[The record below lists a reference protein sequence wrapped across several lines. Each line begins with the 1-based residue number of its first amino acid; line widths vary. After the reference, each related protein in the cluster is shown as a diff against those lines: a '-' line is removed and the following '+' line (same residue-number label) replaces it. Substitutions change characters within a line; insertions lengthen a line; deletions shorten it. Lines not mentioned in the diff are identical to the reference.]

1 MLDIPYHRIDQFQK
15 GTNEFAVVNIWAF
28 IPSPVII
35 VDHYTSPAFP
45 FLAEEPGKQGNQS
58 DTDEGHTA
66 TGHQLLHTLRL
77 CTGVI
82 IAGLRSASVRAKR
95 RSTGPAAPFQK
106 VDRAPDTKTCTEGYY
121 QSLQYADCTVE
132 KCHKFVLLCPDPK
145 YSWWITGPSVM
156 KNVDITKPSSKLH
169 VHLQPEKGRKIAR
182 TDDQSVLAM

>member
-1 MLDIPYHRIDQFQK
+1 MAI
-15 GTNEFAVVNIWAF
+15 F
-28 IPSPVII
+28 IFCCV
-35 VDHYTSPAFP
+35 
-45 FLAEEPGKQGNQS
+45 
-58 DTDEGHTA
+58 
-66 TGHQLLHTLRL
+66 TLPHMSI